1 MCLYANTLLKCPSL
15 CPLKRS
21 GRKREEKRE
30 KWKECSQCNQNSL
43 LCIEAQTVAPCA
55 KGVPTQLWYGNPR
68 TNRAITART
77 EARHLHNHSAL
88 PSGTQIKRGREGDQ
102 ERERERERQRE
113 RGSKRERERGRGRRR
128 EREREREREGET
140 EREGEREWEKERE
153 NSSNNVEEFY
163 NLSMSFLRHVF
174 RVPAEQM
181 MAFIWENC
189 FRKFLQNNLM

>member
-102 ERERERERQRE
+102 ERERERERDRE
-113 RGSKRERERGRGRRR
+113 REGARERESEGEGERESERGRGRERQR
-128 EREREREREGET
+128 ERERESGRKRERTVQTMWKNFTISACPSFDMSSGC
-140 EREGEREWEKERE
+140 RQNKWWHLFEKIVSE
-153 NSSNNVEEFY
+153 NSY
-163 NLSMSFLRHVF
+163 K
-174 RVPAEQM
+174 
-181 MAFIWENC
+181 IT
-189 FRKFLQNNLM
+189 